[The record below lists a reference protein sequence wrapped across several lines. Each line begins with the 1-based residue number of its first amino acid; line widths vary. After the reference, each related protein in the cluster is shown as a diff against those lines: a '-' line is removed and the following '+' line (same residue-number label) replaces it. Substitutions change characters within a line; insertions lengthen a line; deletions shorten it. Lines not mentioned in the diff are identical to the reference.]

1 MSMTK
6 QQTRLKKELRDKL
19 PEYVVDLLED
29 EDIVRFV
36 KKYPGARLIDAKQQ
50 QHKKE
55 R

>member
-1 MSMTK
+1 MTK
-6 QQTRLKKELRDKL
+6 QKTRLKKELRDKL

-36 KKYPGARLIDAKQQ
+36 KKFPGARLLNAKQQ
-50 QHKKE
+50 QYKKK

>member
-29 EDIVRFV
+29 EDIVRFI
-36 KKYPGARLIDAKQQ
+36 KKFPGARLLNAKQQ

>member
-6 QQTRLKKELRDKL
+6 VQTRLKKELRDKL

-29 EDIVRFV
+29 EDIVRFI
-36 KKYPGARLIDAKQQ
+36 KKFPGARLLNAKQQ

>member
-1 MSMTK
+1 MTK
-6 QQTRLKKELRDKL
+6 VQTRLKKELRDKL

-29 EDIVRFV
+29 EDIVRFI
-36 KKYPGARLIDAKQQ
+36 KKFPGARLLNAKQQ

>member
-19 PEYVVDLLED
+19 PQYVIDLLEQ
-29 EDIVRFV
+29 EDIVKFI
-36 KKYPGARLIDAKQQ
+36 KKYPGARLLNAKQQ

>member
-1 MSMTK
+1 MTK

-29 EDIVRFV
+29 EDIVRFI
-36 KKYPGARLIDAKQQ
+36 KKFPGARLLNAKQQ

>member
-6 QQTRLKKELRDKL
+6 VQTRLKQELRDKL
-19 PEYVVDLLED
+19 PKFVVDLLEQ

-36 KKYPGARLIDAKQQ
+36 KKYPGARLLNAKQQ
-50 QHKKE
+50 QHKKK

>member
-1 MSMTK
+1 MTK
-6 QQTRLKKELRDKL
+6 VQTRLKKELRDKL

-29 EDIVRFV
+29 EYIVRFI
-36 KKYPGARLIDAKQQ
+36 KKFPGARLLNAKQQ